1 MPVDRAHNSHSNHAS
16 RRTSSDDPTRQREQE
31 LRRARGEI
39 ACIECQ
45 RFVSPFLSF
54 CLPTHICPQ
63 IKTKMRQKGRLVLLE
78 ICISLLILY
87 NDNTT
92 RFHVRHAYVEIVLRC
107 ARMVCP
113 LIILLA
119 TNAHTAARS
128 CLE

>member
-45 RFVSPFLSF
+45 RFVSLFLS
-54 CLPTHICPQ
+54 LVYRLICSQ
-63 IKTKMRQKGRLVLLE
+63 IKTKVRQKGRFVLLE
-78 ICISLLILY
+78 ICAPLLNLNY
-87 NDNTT
+87 DDNT

-107 ARMVCP
+107 AQTVCS

-119 TNAHTAARS
+119 TSAHTAVRS